1 MIGGKGAKGPRPY
14 PLPAPLPQS
23 LRKAG
28 EGGACGSSF
37 PRPDLVG
44 EVCRGGTSA
53 RPLIFIKN

>member
-1 MIGGKGAKGPRPY
+1 MIGGKGAKGTRPY

-37 PRPDLVG
+37 PGLIWLERFAGVG
-44 EVCRGGTSA
+44 AQRG
-53 RPLIFIKN
+53 R